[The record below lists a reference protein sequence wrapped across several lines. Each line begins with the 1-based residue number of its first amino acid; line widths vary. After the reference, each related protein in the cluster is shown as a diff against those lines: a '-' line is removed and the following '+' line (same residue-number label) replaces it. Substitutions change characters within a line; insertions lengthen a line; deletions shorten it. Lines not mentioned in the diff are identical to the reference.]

1 MSCPRHWT
9 SGHDNPIP
17 SLPAI
22 PESTRSNHNEER
34 NTEPAAPVHSPSAHT
49 RYSHRAVHHRIIA
62 QTPFHVLPRTC
73 RPIPPNYD
81 RFQRLKCH
89 FLQRSSGRL
98 PRFGRSRRDSAQ
110 GRCGRPK
117 CLQRGFRWPNCSLNF
132 DGVSHLRKKAQEMP
146 QTRPAMSEVEE
157 VRFGA
162 RSLESITENVVIAR
176 KSPGEIVM
184 GSFRGEGRG
193 TPEIDYACP
202 LDCGS
207 PIAGARIDA

>member
-1 MSCPRHWT
+1 MSCNTLDKRTRKPHSFVASNPREHQKPT
-9 SGHDNPIP
+9 TKR
-17 SLPAI
+17 
-22 PESTRSNHNEER
+22 ETRKQLR
-34 NTEPAAPVHSPSAHT
+34 RPPVPL
-49 RYSHRAVHHRIIA
+49 HHRSHEPMSRPFTGLSR
-62 QTPFHVLPRTC
+62 QSSFHVLPTTC
-73 RPIPPNYD
+73 RPIPPNFD

-207 PIAGARIDA
+207 PIAGARID